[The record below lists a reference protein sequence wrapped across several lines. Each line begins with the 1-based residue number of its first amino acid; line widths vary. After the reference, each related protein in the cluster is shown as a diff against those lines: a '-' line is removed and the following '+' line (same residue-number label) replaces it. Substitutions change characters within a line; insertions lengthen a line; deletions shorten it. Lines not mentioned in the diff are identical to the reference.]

1 MLWVQ
6 LLPQNIYE
14 QLNAI
19 LFLCLCLDSIVH
31 SKPVTIYPNNKAWTT
46 TWLKAIVV
54 KKKTAF
60 ITGSEKRSADI

>member
-6 LLPQNIYE
+6 LLSKNIYE
-14 QLNAI
+14 QLSAI
-19 LFLCLCLDSIVH
+19 LFLCLCLDNIVH
-31 SKPVTIYPNNKAWTT
+31 SKPVTISPNNKAWTT

-54 KKKTAF
+54 TKKMTF